1 MIGSFPQEK
10 RFLNMADPL
19 LSSYSDSANLFSVLQ
34 THETVDR
41 FKQWVI
47 DHYTGLYIINDPY
60 SDADCSLSYTQN
72 YGESLLLNCDLLEYR
87 KFDRADV
94 GPDGVASWIRQAIDE
109 GFYVAVSLNKYYLP
123 CAAEYRKRHF
133 NHQTMFYGYDHR
145 SGLLYA
151 ADGYKG
157 GKYALEPITYEDV
170 YNAYNAFDE
179 GINPVF
185 HDVYLLRKYTEEN
198 GEWNTSTFR
207 SSLADYV
214 HGTQSAEAIGGL
226 ALYDRAVESLSDG
239 TCLNWGFFHVLHERN
254 MLLRVKAEYLQ
265 ALGLLD
271 LTSASFRKF
280 GQLEE
285 DSLRVRNF
293 HFKYQI
299 MTERVENETL
309 KGKVR
314 QELLNLKEL
323 DAECCELLMNLM
335 G

>member
-1 MIGSFPQEK
+1 M
-10 RFLNMADPL
+10 NMADPL

-157 GKYALEPITYEDV
+157 GNTRWSRLLMRTCITPITHSMKVSIRY
-170 YNAYNAFDE
+170 FTMST
-179 GINPVF
+179 
-185 HDVYLLRKYTEEN
+185 YLGSTRRKTESGTPQPSALPWPTMFMEH
-198 GEWNTSTFR
+198 SR
-207 SSLADYV
+207 PKPSADWPFMI
-214 HGTQSAEAIGGL
+214 AP
-226 ALYDRAVESLSDG
+226 
-239 TCLNWGFFHVLHERN
+239 
-254 MLLRVKAEYLQ
+254 
-265 ALGLLD
+265 
-271 LTSASFRKF
+271 
-280 GQLEE
+280 
-285 DSLRVRNF
+285 
-293 HFKYQI
+293 
-299 MTERVENETL
+299 
-309 KGKVR
+309 
-314 QELLNLKEL
+314 
-323 DAECCELLMNLM
+323 
-335 G
+335 